1 MLNLEQLNMQLSN
14 FKLKNKLKGLIQLF
28 LRLRNEKSSQLM
40 IRTRYH

>member
-1 MLNLEQLNMQLSN
+1 MLNLEQLNMQLNN